1 MSGTRD
7 GDVDYSTY
15 GVAELEEAIVAID
28 RQRYPKNY
36 ANLRAAYRQ
45 LTNSPPPAGPVVR
58 DTSSVERDPAW
69 SGPRYANGRYVPND
83 IPSGQRVLHVVG
95 SLLLFAYGTYG
106 VWVND
111 LAVPGKRRVL
121 HLHDVPA
128 WIMYG
133 AILCACVVMLSVV
146 FDHYDRRDNE
156 KHYRAIAKSGEVG
169 GWSFFCLSLVWAVLD
184 AF

>member
-7 GDVDYSTY
+7 G
-15 GVAELEEAIVAID
+15 
-28 RQRYPKNY
+28 
-36 ANLRAAYRQ
+36 
-45 LTNSPPPAGPVVR
+45 
-58 DTSSVERDPAW
+58 
-69 SGPRYANGRYVPND
+69 NGRYVAND

-146 FDHYDRRDNE
+146 FDHYDTRDNE

-169 GWSFFCLSLVWAVLD
+169 GWSFFCLSLVWAVFD
-184 AF
+184 AI